1 MPAASA
7 STAASKAANSSASAS
22 TAPAPATSSPS
33 SSKSTW
39 KNPLRNLAE
48 VASRRPIEII
58 VSTFIIVTLAYF
70 QIIHAITHSHFFAP
84 FDSDSSAT
92 PVPAWLQTAST
103 AFSSS
108 SESAAAKLASSPAAT
123 TDSLTTHTLVRRAN
137 AGGLWTQWH
146 DQPPR
151 TSSSASF
158 IVNLAFLAD
167 STHRS
172 SSSSSSSNAPDAP
185 SLGKLADAL
194 NAKLAASS
202 PAASAHEPHSSYT
215 GPVHLTDPAS
225 NATTIAFSRISNF
238 PDTTDGTRV
247 FLETLTNPTGLGEII
262 DEVTG
267 FSIKAA
273 SAADGKQAN
282 AQETKTS
289 SSQSQRKDQSYHL
302 LPLLSDLVAT
312 HPNGNTRRSR
322 AADELRN
329 FRWMAYGIRSLVVR
343 FWALLQQA
351 DSADIFVML
360 MAYIL
365 MHATFVNVF
374 LSMRKFGSR
383 FWLGSCIL
391 ASSIFAFVVALTA
404 AYWLGVTVDPVCLSE
419 ALPFLVIVVGWEKPY
434 LLVKAVFSHPD
445 FSQAQQTAKHANG
458 SAARDTTHL
467 TASNSLAA
475 NLNGAYSTQS
485 ALAQLDP
492 SAATDDVSTEE
503 QFVRALTARLE
514 AEPELRLA
522 APPAPVP
529 AHEIVTSAVQRV
541 GPQIVRDY
549 ATEIAVLAVG
559 ATSGVSGLREFCQL
573 AALILIF
580 DCAFLFGFF
589 VSILSVM
596 VEIHRIRHMQAR
608 HKGEK
613 GKVLNG
619 SSPGA
624 SMLGGGGGHLGTTT
638 PPNVDSDEVSATPTP
653 ATKGLNGSA
662 QGQKKKSARAKDTL
676 PLWKRVSNYLL
687 GKTDDSEDGVSEKA
701 NPIAKL
707 KLLLITAFLTLH
719 SLNLVSTLTTQSAFT
734 RHHSIQEPTPYQTL
748 QESSHLYSI
757 APNSPVLAPI
767 LEKLSLT
774 LPADVD
780 LVVRVSEPVFVI
792 LVQDDEPTPSGA
804 ARSLSSFAVNQS
816 TAGGRRGI
824 DSHAASRIAATLKRR
839 SAGQQDTLSLDV
851 LDSFMSGWTIIVG
864 DPVISKWM
872 SLALAISI
880 FLNGYL
886 LKGIATGNAAVA
898 QRNAVGAAAYA
909 AARMIGAHLTSEEAK
924 TSSHS
929 KAPSIAASDINDSQ
943 IREYHRRVSAAEQRI
958 LAPQP
963 NRTGNGPVVNTSI
976 VVPAQRADPERTTDL
991 SGMNKTLSL
1000 ANLPL
1005 ERTSMVGQDGDAP
1018 APRPFEELVEIYAGG
1033 AGVFFLS
1040 DEEIVYLAQKGK
1052 IPAYALEKTLQDFER
1067 AVRIRRALISR
1078 ASATKTLETS
1088 LLPQMGYD
1096 YSQVM
1101 GACCENVIGFMPLP
1115 VGIAGP
1121 LNIDGQIL
1129 PIPMATTE
1137 GTLVA
1142 STSRGC
1148 KALNAGGGVT
1158 TVLTQDA
1165 MTRGPALEF
1174 PSVVSAARAKRWI
1187 DSQAGASI
1195 MKTAFDS
1202 TSRFARLSSLRCVLA
1217 GRTLYVRFATS
1228 TGDAM
1233 GMNMISKGVEKA
1245 LDLMQSEHFPE
1256 MRVLSLS
1263 GNYCTDKK
1271 PAAINWI
1278 EGRGKS
1284 VVAEA
1289 IISGATVKSVLKTTV
1304 ADLVN
1309 LNLKKNLIGSAMAG
1323 SIGGFN
1329 AHAANIVTA
1338 IYLATGQ
1345 DPAQN
1350 VESSNCMTLM
1360 EAINDGKDLLVTVSM
1375 PSIEVGTVGG
1385 GTILSPQRAML
1396 EMMGIAGAHPTTPG
1410 ANAQRLARIIA
1421 AGVMAGELSL
1431 MAALSAGH
1439 LIRAHMAHNRSQ
1451 PPTPGTMTPAPR
1463 PETPKHF
1470 AATMTP
1476 LVAPPLPSGSQRE
1489 HLSPTDRRATNA
1501 SSPA

>member
-1 MPAASA
+1 MSA
-7 STAASKAANSSASAS
+7 PTAAPPASRSS
-22 TAPAPATSSPS
+22 SSSS
-33 SSKSTW
+33 SSKKTPW
-39 KNPLRNLAE
+39 RNPLRRLAI
-48 VASRRPIEII
+48 VAAHRPIEII

-70 QIIHAITHSHFFAP
+70 QIIHAITHSQFFAP
-84 FDSDSSAT
+84 FDPDTSAT
-92 PVPAWLQTAST
+92 AIPAWLRAASS
-103 AFSSS
+103 AFSSPTDS
-108 SESAAAKLASSPAAT
+108 STAPPTTETAAAHTTPSANPAAARVAVG
-123 TDSLTTHTLVRRAN
+123 TTHTLVRRAN
-137 AGGLWTQWH
+137 AGSLWTQWH
-146 DQPPR
+146 DEAPQ
-151 TSSSASF
+151 TTSSASYL
-158 IVNLAFLAD
+158 INLAFLAD
-167 STHRS
+167 GAS
-172 SSSSSSSNAPDAP
+172 SSPASSASASASASGQAQPL
-185 SLGKLADAL
+185 SLIKLADAV
-194 NAKLAASS
+194 NARLAAHKPPTQLRDADS
-202 PAASAHEPHSSYT
+202 
-215 GPVHLTDPAS
+215 GPIHLTDAAS
-225 NATTIAFSRISNF
+225 NTSTIAFSRIAAF
-238 PDTTDGTRV
+238 PDTTDSTRA
-247 FLETLTNPTGLGEII
+247 FIETLTSPAILNDIIVDAGGL
-262 DEVTG
+262 
-267 FSIKAA
+267 S
-273 SAADGKQAN
+273 SAAARKDAPAAAAQQQQQQQQDAAGKPKR
-282 AQETKTS
+282 TKTITPEGRIY
-289 SSQSQRKDQSYHL
+289 QL
-302 LPLLSDLVAT
+302 LPILSDLVAT
-312 HPNGNTRRSR
+312 HPNGNTRRSS

-391 ASSIFAFVVALTA
+391 ASSIFAFVSALA
-404 AYWLGVTVDPVCLSE
+404 SAYYLGVTVDPVCLSE

-434 LLVKAVFSHPD
+434 LLVKAVFTHPD
-445 FSQAQQTAKHANG
+445 FSPLLQPSASSKDLLHGSTANG
-458 SAARDTTHL
+458 TATI
-467 TASNSLAA
+467 TASNSFG
-475 NLNGAYSTQS
+475 NVNGAYSTQS

-492 SAATDDVSTEE
+492 SAAADDQISSEE

-529 AHEIVTSAVQRV
+529 AQDIVASAVERV
-541 GPQIVRDY
+541 GPRIVREY
-549 ATEIAVLAVG
+549 AWEIAVLAVG
-559 ATSGVSGLREFCQL
+559 ATSGISGLREFCQL

-596 VEIHRIRHMQAR
+596 VEIHRIKLLQAR
-608 HKGEK
+608 QK
-613 GKVLNG
+613 GKKSTIN
-619 SSPGA
+619 A
-624 SMLGGGGGHLGTTT
+624 SMLSSAGGATT
-638 PPNVDSDEVSATPTP
+638 PPNVDSDEPTTP
-653 ATKGLNGSA
+653 AKKTANGA
-662 QGQKKKSARAKDTL
+662 AKAKKASRASNVSFA
-676 PLWKRVSNYLL
+676 KRVSNSLL
-687 GKTDDSEDGVSEKA
+687 GKSDSASNEAPETA
-701 NPIAKL
+701 NPLAKL

-757 APNSPVLAPI
+757 APNSPVLAPL
-767 LEKLSLT
+767 LEKLTQT

-780 LVVRVSEPVFVI
+780 VVVRVSEPIFLI
-792 LVQDDEPTPSGA
+792 LVQDEEPTPSSV

-816 TAGGRRGI
+816 SVGRRGI

-839 SAGQQDTLSLDV
+839 HAGQQDSLSLDV

-929 KAPSIAASDINDSQ
+929 KAPSTGTVDSAAQDALKD
-943 IREYHRRVSAAEQRI
+943 YHRRVAAVERRI
-958 LAPQP
+958 VAPQP
-963 NRTGNGPVVNTSI
+963 KATQNGSISSTSI
-976 VVPAQRADPERTTDL
+976 VVPPQRPDVERSTDL
-991 SGMNKTLSL
+991 SGMNRTTPRP
-1000 ANLPL
+1000 NLPL
-1005 ERTSMVGQDGDAP
+1005 ESTSLVSQDGDVSTA
-1018 APRPFEELVEIYAGG
+1018 RPFDELVEIYAGG
-1033 AGVFFLS
+1033 AGVFFLN
-1040 DEEIVYLAQKGK
+1040 DEEIVLLAQKGK

-1088 LLPQMGYD
+1088 LLPHAAYD
-1096 YSQVM
+1096 YAQVM
-1101 GACCENVIGFMPLP
+1101 GACCENVVGFMPLP
-1115 VGIAGP
+1115 LGIAGP
-1121 LNIDGQIL
+1121 LNIDGQII

-1174 PSVVSAARAKRWI
+1174 PSVVNAARAKRWI
-1187 DSQAGASI
+1187 DSQEGASTV
-1195 MKTAFDS
+1195 KAAFDS

-1245 LDLMQSEHFPE
+1245 LDLMQNEYFPE

-1289 IISGATVKSVLKTTV
+1289 VIPGATVKSVLKTTV

-1309 LNLKKNLIGSAMAG
+1309 LNTKKNLIGSAMAG

-1360 EAINDGKDLLVTVSM
+1360 EAINDGRDLLVTVSM

-1439 LIRAHMAHNRSQ
+1439 LIRAHMAHNRSA

-1476 LVAPPLPSGSQRE
+1476 LVAPPLPAPASRE
-1489 HLSPTDRRATNA
+1489 HLAPADRRASSA

>member
-1 MPAASA
+1 MPASTTGAQPQSRSA
-7 STAASKAANSSASAS
+7 ARTP
-22 TAPAPATSSPS
+22 PA
-33 SSKSTW
+33 KTW
-39 KNPLRNLAE
+39 KHPLRSLAC

-70 QIIHAITHSHFFAP
+70 QIIHAIAHSDFFVP
-84 FDSDSSAT
+84 FDADVSPSNMPSWLRSS
-92 PVPAWLQTAST
+92 PSSK
-103 AFSSS
+103 SSS
-108 SESAAAKLASSPAAT
+108 SALADVTAS
-123 TDSLTTHTLVRRAN
+123 THTLVRRATD
-137 AGGLWTQWH
+137 GSLWTQWH
-146 DQPPR
+146 DTPPQT
-151 TSSSASF
+151 TSDTSF
-158 IVNLAFLAD
+158 LLNLAFLAD
-167 STHRS
+167 STHQQHASRS
-172 SSSSSSSNAPDAP
+172 SASADVA
-185 SLGKLADAL
+185 SLDKLANAL
-194 NAKLAASS
+194 KDKLKIS
-202 PAASAHEPHSSYT
+202 PTSPFT
-215 GPVHLTDPAS
+215 GPVHLHDQAS
-225 NATTIAFSRISNF
+225 NATTIAFSSISSY
-238 PDTTDGTRV
+238 PDHTESAHT
-247 FLETLTNPTGLGEII
+247 FLETLTDPAILSEIV
-262 DEVTG
+262 DSATG
-267 FSIKAA
+267 FKRPEG
-273 SAADGKQAN
+273 GKEAENVDQ
-282 AQETKTS
+282 Q
-289 SSQSQRKDQSYHL
+289 QQQQRYRL
-302 LPLLSDLVAT
+302 LTMLSDLVKT

-360 MAYIL
+360 MAYTL

-383 FWLGSCIL
+383 FWLGSCVL
-391 ASSIFAFVVALTA
+391 ASSIFAFVLALCA
-404 AYWLGVTVDPVCLSE
+404 AYRLGVTVDPVCLSE
-419 ALPFLVIVVGWEKPY
+419 ALPFLVIIVGWEKPY
-434 LLVKAVFSHPD
+434 LLVKAVFTHPNLEHNPNTVK
-445 FSQAQQTAKHANG
+445 Q
-458 SAARDTTHL
+458 
-467 TASNSLAA
+467 
-475 NLNGAYSTQS
+475 LNGNLTTRPADADTATINGNYSSQS

-492 SAATDDVSTEE
+492 SANAADDLSSEE

-514 AEPELRLA
+514 AEPELRMA
-522 APPAPVP
+522 ASPAPVP
-529 AHEIVTSAVQRV
+529 AHEIISSAVQRV

-596 VEIHRIRHMQAR
+596 VEVQRIKSLQTR
-608 HKGEK
+608 HKNLK
-613 GKVLNG
+613 KMN
-619 SSPGA
+619 SS
-624 SMLGGGGGHLGTTT
+624 SLLRSGGTAT
-638 PPNVDSDEVSATPTP
+638 PPNVDSDEPTPIGPTP
-653 ATKGLNGSA
+653 AGKGTNGSA
-662 QGQKKKSARAKDTL
+662 HSDKARTEPVSL
-676 PLWKRVSNYLL
+676 FKRVSNYLL
-687 GKTDDSEDGVSEKA
+687 GRDSGSADSTEAA

-707 KLLLITAFLTLH
+707 KTLLIAAFLTLH
-719 SLNLVSTLTTQSAFT
+719 SLNLMSTLTTKSAFD

-748 QESSHLYSI
+748 QESSKLYSI
-757 APNSPVLAPI
+757 APNSPVLAP
-767 LEKLSLT
+767 LLDKLTKSL
-774 LPADVD
+774 PWDADI
-780 LVVRVSEPVFVI
+780 VVQVSEPVFLI
-792 LVQDDEPTPSGA
+792 LVQDNQPTPSSSV
-804 ARSLSSFAVNQS
+804 ARSLSSFSVNQS
-816 TAGGRRGI
+816 SVGRRGI
-824 DSHAASRIAATLKRR
+824 DSHAASKIAETLKRR
-839 SAGQQDTLSLDV
+839 SAGQQDTLTLDV

-872 SLALAISI
+872 SLALAVSI

-924 TSSHS
+924 TSGHS
-929 KAPSIAASDINDSQ
+929 KTASVAASESGLADYSK
-943 IREYHRRVSAAEQRI
+943 RAGLSERRQGGGGAVPAKSI
-958 LAPQP
+958 V
-963 NRTGNGPVVNTSI
+963 TSSISNTSI
-976 VVPAQRADPERTTDL
+976 VVPQQRVDPERTTDL
-991 SGMNKTLSL
+991 SGLNKTLGRP
-1000 ANLPL
+1000 NLPL
-1005 ERTSMVGQDGDAP
+1005 ESTSAIGQDGDAP
-1018 APRPFEELVEIYAGG
+1018 ATSRSFDELVDIYDGG
-1033 AGVFFLS
+1033 AGVFFLN
-1040 DEEIVYLAQKGK
+1040 DEEIVLLAQKGK

-1088 LLPQMGYD
+1088 LLPHAAYD
-1096 YSQVM
+1096 YAQVM
-1101 GACCENVIGFMPLP
+1101 GACCENVVGFMPLP
-1115 VGIAGP
+1115 LGIAGP
-1121 LNIDGQIL
+1121 LNIDGQII

-1187 DSQAGASI
+1187 DSQEGASI
-1195 MKTAFDS
+1195 VKSAFDS

-1233 GMNMISKGVEKA
+1233 GMNMISKGVEKS
-1245 LDLMQSEHFPE
+1245 LDTMQNDHFPE

-1289 IISGATVKSVLKTTV
+1289 IIPGATVKSVLKTTV
-1304 ADLVN
+1304 ADMVN

-1360 EAINDGKDLLVTVSM
+1360 EATNDGKDLLVTVSM

-1385 GTILSPQRAML
+1385 GTVLSPQRAML
-1396 EMMGIAGAHPTTPG
+1396 EMMGIAGANMTTPG

-1439 LIRAHMAHNRSQ
+1439 LIRAHMAHNRSA
-1451 PPTPGTMTPAPR
+1451 PPTPGTMTPAR

-1476 LVAPPLPSGSQRE
+1476 LVAPPLPGSSAKE
-1489 HLSPTDRRATNA
+1489 HLSPADRRISSA